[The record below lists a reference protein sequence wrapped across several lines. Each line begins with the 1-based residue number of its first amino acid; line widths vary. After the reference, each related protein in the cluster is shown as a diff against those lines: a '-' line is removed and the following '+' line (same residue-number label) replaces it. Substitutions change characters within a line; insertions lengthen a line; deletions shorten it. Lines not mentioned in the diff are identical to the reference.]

1 VQCVAVFGSRGVMGY
16 DGESNRDYCRDSL
29 RTAVQHKR
37 ETQRE
42 MNNKGEVIHWV
53 LVIKVSV

>member
-1 VQCVAVFGSRGVMGY
+1 MGY

-53 LVIKVSV
+53 FVIKVSV